1 MFILEKFFN
10 FLDFFHQKRIFNFTQ
25 NFDIKIIVDV
35 GSHKGEFL
43 SYFIKNKKI
52 DKFYAFEP
60 QIMPFKILKKKFKN
74 NKKVK
79 IFNYALS
86 NKSANKILNI
96 NKLTSTSSLERV
108 NEKNLYS
115 RIKKILTLSQGHVE
129 KKVKVKTKTL
139 NSFLPNKNLKKYF
152 IKIDV
157 EGHEIYVLKGLGKKL
172 KKIPYVMVE
181 NQIFNLYKRSNSVKQ
196 FLEKNNFYTIK
207 KFTFP
212 SFHTQDIIYKNS
224 NL

>member
-10 FLDFFHQKRIFNFTQ
+10 FLDFFHQKRIFNFTE
-25 NFDIKIIVDV
+25 NFKINIVFDV

-52 DKFYAFEP
+52 RKFYAFEP
-60 QIMPFKILKKKFKN
+60 QKIPFKILKKKFRN

-79 IFNYALS
+79 IFNFALS
-86 NKSANKILNI
+86 DKTTNKILNI
-96 NKLTSTSSLERV
+96 NKLTSTSSFEMIDKR
-108 NEKNLYS
+108 NLYS
-115 RIKKILTLSQGHVE
+115 KIKKILTFSE
-129 KKVKVKTKTL
+129 KYVDRKMKVKTRRLK
-139 NSFLPNKNLKKYF
+139 SFLPNKSLDKIF

-157 EGHEIYVLKGLGKKL
+157 EGHEIYVLRGLGKKI

-181 NQIFNLYKRSNSVKQ
+181 NQVFNLYKKKNSVHK
-196 FLEKNNFYTIK
+196 FLVRNNFYIIK

-212 SFHTQDIIYKNS
+212 SLHTQDIIYKN
-224 NL
+224 LKC